1 MFAYLRGALAEINL
15 GKVVLDVN
23 GVGYMVN
30 VPTSVISQ
38 LPHLGEQIKMFVHL
52 VVKEDAQDLYGFLD
66 ESSKSI
72 FEKLISVSGI
82 GPKAAISTLSALTPE
97 RIVLAVASGDEKILS
112 SVPGIGK
119 KTAQR
124 VVLELKDKL
133 KGSNKEGDNFS
144 PALFSVGTT
153 KENET
158 VQALLALGYELSE
171 SYTVVKS
178 VYDDKLDLQ
187 TLVKNALK
195 VMDKR

>member
-72 FEKLISVSGI
+72 FAKRCGI
-82 GPKAAISTLSALTPE
+82 Y
-97 RIVLAVASGDEKILS
+97 R
-112 SVPGIGK
+112 
-119 KTAQR
+119 
-124 VVLELKDKL
+124 
-133 KGSNKEGDNFS
+133 
-144 PALFSVGTT
+144 
-153 KENET
+153 
-158 VQALLALGYELSE
+158 
-171 SYTVVKS
+171 
-178 VYDDKLDLQ
+178 
-187 TLVKNALK
+187 K
-195 VMDKR
+195 V